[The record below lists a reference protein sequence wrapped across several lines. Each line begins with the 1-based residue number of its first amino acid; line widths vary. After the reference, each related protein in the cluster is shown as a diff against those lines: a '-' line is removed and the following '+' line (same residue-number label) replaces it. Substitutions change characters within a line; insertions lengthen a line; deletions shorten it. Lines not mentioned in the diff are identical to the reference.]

1 MSNSKAHL
9 ISSSFSFIFESDDLQ
24 MEMGEGKCA
33 ADHCL
38 CVPLERRMKAID
50 GDSAQHTQ
58 FGQHEFALNM
68 GSPEFLVSSNAGLSG
83 SSLQHLDL
91 Q

>member
-1 MSNSKAHL
+1 
-9 ISSSFSFIFESDDLQ
+9 
-24 MEMGEGKCA
+24 MEMGEGKCT

-38 CVPLERRMKAID
+38 CVPLERQMKAID
-50 GDSAQHTQ
+50 GGSAQHTQ
-58 FGQHEFALNM
+58 FGQYEFALNM
-68 GSPEFLVSSNAGLSG
+68 GSLKFLVNSNAGFSG